1 MALADAAEVR
11 AMNALRRLVSALRS
25 SGAAASGE
33 LKMSVAQLFAL
44 RTIGQQP
51 GLSMTDLAAATLT
64 TASAV
69 SEVVSRLVARK
80 FVHRDTDP
88 MDHRRTLLHL
98 TPDGRRLYAG
108 LERTLPERLAAA
120 LSSMKPEQRT
130 ALADGMEAWV
140 ALAGLGDV
148 GPSMFGEPRAG
159 ASKAAKT
166 RPEVSAGLRPER

>member
-1 MALADAAEVR
+1 MLVPLQAAQSPVPTSSAR
-11 AMNALRRLVSALRS
+11 ASRTFRAHASSSVSF
-25 SGAAASGE
+25 AS
-33 LKMSVAQLFAL
+33 
-44 RTIGQQP
+44 T
-51 GLSMTDLAAATLT
+51 
-64 TASAV
+64 
-69 SEVVSRLVARK
+69 
-80 FVHRDTDP
+80 
-88 MDHRRTLLHL
+88 